1 MEKKT
6 VYTVVAVI
14 VAAILLVV
22 GFVLL
27 KQHKDRVAPTP
38 PPPVVETPVVEEPVE
53 EEPQPRARRRRDVS
67 SSISR
72 VVPMQ
77 NNQVQGMPTREE
89 AVDAARDILY
99 SYREATPQEKQQMA
113 MAMNMASY
121 MIAGIAQS
129 AGQFVQRMT
138 PEQRDQLLRSSQAS
152 QELLNAIQE
161 EMAFEVTPEETQ
173 VFGGVFQSL
182 QYMNQTLLNS
192 SQF

>member
-14 VAAILLVV
+14 AAAILLVV

-38 PPPVVETPVVEEPVE
+38 PPVVEVQVEEPPE

-72 VVPMQ
+72 VVPVQ

-121 MIAGIAQS
+121 MIAGIAQN

-192 SQF
+192 AQF

>member
-38 PPPVVETPVVEEPVE
+38 PPVVEAPVEEPPE

-72 VVPMQ
+72 VVPVQ

-121 MIAGIAQS
+121 MVAGIAQNM
-129 AGQFVQRMT
+129 GQFVQRMT
-138 PEQRDQLLRSSQAS
+138 PEQRDQLLKSSQAS

-192 SQF
+192 AQF

>member
-38 PPPVVETPVVEEPVE
+38 PPVVEVQVEEPPE

-72 VVPMQ
+72 VVPVQ

-121 MIAGIAQS
+121 MIYGITQS
-129 AGQFVQRMT
+129 AGQFMQQMN
-138 PEQRDQLLRSSQAS
+138 PQMRDQLLKSSQAS

>member
-38 PPPVVETPVVEEPVE
+38 PPVVEVQVEEPPE

-72 VVPMQ
+72 VVPVQ

-192 SQF
+192 AQF

>member
-27 KQHKDRVAPTP
+27 KHHKDRVAPTP
-38 PPPVVETPVVEEPVE
+38 PPVVEVTVEEPPE

-72 VVPMQ
+72 VVPVQ

-121 MIAGIAQS
+121 MVAGIAQNM
-129 AGQFVQRMT
+129 GQFVQRMT
-138 PEQRDQLLRSSQAS
+138 PEQRDQLLKSSQAS

-192 SQF
+192 AQF

>member
-27 KQHKDRVAPTP
+27 KKHKDRVAPTP
-38 PPPVVETPVVEEPVE
+38 PLVVEVVVEEPPE

-72 VVPMQ
+72 VVPVQ

-121 MIAGIAQS
+121 MIYGITQS
-129 AGQFVQRMT
+129 AGQFMQQMN
-138 PEQRDQLLRSSQAS
+138 PQMRDQLLKSSQAS

-192 SQF
+192 AQF

>member
-27 KQHKDRVAPTP
+27 KKHKDRVAPTP
-38 PPPVVETPVVEEPVE
+38 PPVVEVVVEEPPE

-72 VVPMQ
+72 VVPVQ

-121 MIAGIAQS
+121 MIYGITQS
-129 AGQFVQRMT
+129 AGQFMQQMN
-138 PEQRDQLLRSSQAS
+138 PQMRDQLLKSSQAS

-192 SQF
+192 AQF

>member
-38 PPPVVETPVVEEPVE
+38 PPVVEVPVEEPVE
-53 EEPQPRARRRRDVS
+53 EEPQPKARRRRDVS

-72 VVPMQ
+72 VVPVQ

-161 EMAFEVTPEETQ
+161 EMAFEVSDDEVQ

-182 QYMNQTLLNS
+182 QYMNQTLLNA

>member
-14 VAAILLVV
+14 AAAILLVV
-22 GFVLL
+22 GFVLM

-38 PPPVVETPVVEEPVE
+38 PPVVEEPVVEEPVE

-72 VVPMQ
+72 VVPVQ

-121 MIAGIAQS
+121 MIAGIAQN

-138 PEQRDQLLRSSQAS
+138 PEQRDQLLKSSQAS